1 MDAAAETSFALIGAG
16 GLGGPVAYAL
26 AAAGARRIVL
36 CDHDRVELSNLQ
48 RQIQFTTADV
58 GRRKVDALA
67 GELVRRGY
75 PAAHIRAHAVRFSP
89 ATADEVLDGVDVLV
103 EGTDSPPTKFAAND
117 EAMRRAL
124 PFAVGGVERHG
135 GQVLAAVP
143 GRSGCYRCLFEE
155 PPSPEA
161 APTCADAGVLGAA
174 VAVIGG
180 LLARAALELAADRAG
195 SAGVEVAGHAGPG
208 LLLVVDDVSARSAP
222 RRVRYNPRL
231 GCPACRSMSRGA
243 DALEPP

>member
-1 MDAAAETSFALIGAG
+1 MAGATETSFALIGAG

-26 AAAGARRIVL
+26 AAAGAGRLVL
-36 CDHDRVELSNLQ
+36 VDHDRVELSNLQ

-75 PAAHIRAHAVRFSP
+75 PADRIRALAVGFSRE
-89 ATADEVLDGVDVLV
+89 TAAEVLDGVDVVV
-103 EGTDSPPTKFAAND
+103 EGSDDPATKFTAND

-124 PFAVGGVERHG
+124 PFAIGGALRHA

-143 GRSGCYRCLFEE
+143 GRGGCYRCLFEE
-155 PPSPEA
+155 PPES
-161 APTCADAGVLGAA
+161 APSCAEAGVLGAA

-180 LLARAALELAADRAG
+180 LLARAALELARGGAT
-195 SAGVEVAGHAGPG
+195 E
-208 LLLVVDDVSARSAP
+208 LLVVDDVSARSTP

-231 GCPACRSMSRGA
+231 GCPACATVGGGRSA
-243 DALEPP
+243 DALEHP

>member
-1 MDAAAETSFALIGAG
+1 MDAAADTSFALIGAG

-75 PAAHIRAHAVRFSP
+75 PRARIRAVAARFS
-89 ATADEVLDGVDVLV
+89 AHTAADLLDGVDVLV
-103 EGTDSPPTKFAAND
+103 EGTDDPATKFAAND

-124 PFAVGGVERHG
+124 PFCVGGVERQR

-143 GRSGCYRCLFEE
+143 GHSGCYRCLFEE
-155 PPSPEA
+155 PPDD
-161 APTCADAGVLGAA
+161 APSCADAGVLGAA
-174 VAVIGG
+174 VAVVGG
-180 LLARAALELAADRAG
+180 LLARAALELAAHRAG
-195 SAGVEVAGHAGPG
+195 GAAEVG
-208 LLLVVDDVSARSAP
+208 LLVVDDVSARSAP

-231 GCPACRSMSRGA
+231 GCPACAPAGRAA
-243 DALEPP
+243 DAVEPP

>member
-1 MDAAAETSFALIGAG
+1 MTGAADTSFAVIGAG

-75 PAAHIRAHAVRFSP
+75 PAGRIRALAVRFSA
-89 ATADEVLDGVDVLV
+89 ATAAEVLDDVDVLV
-103 EGTDSPPTKFAAND
+103 EGSDDPATKFAAND
-117 EAMRRAL
+117 EAMSRAL

-135 GQVLAAVP
+135 GQVLAAIP
-143 GRSGCYRCLFEE
+143 GRGGCYRCLFEE
-155 PPSPEA
+155 PPPPER
-161 APTCADAGVLGAA
+161 APSCADAGVLGAA
-174 VAVIGG
+174 VAAIGG
-180 LLARAALELAADRAG
+180 LLARAALELAAGGPGDAG
-195 SAGVEVAGHAGPG
+195 SG
-208 LLLVVDDVSARSAP
+208 LGQLLVVDDVSARSTP

-231 GCPACRSMSRGA
+231 GCPACSSVGRGV

>member
-48 RQIQFTTADV
+48 RQIQFTTGDV

-75 PAAHIRAHAVRFSP
+75 PAARIRTHAVRFSP
-89 ATADEVLDGVDVLV
+89 ATAAEVLDGVDVVV
-103 EGTDSPPTKFAAND
+103 EGSDSPPTKFAAND

-135 GQVLAAVP
+135 GQILSALP

-155 PPSPEA
+155 PPPAED
-161 APTCADAGVLGAA
+161 APSCAEAGVLGAA
-174 VAVIGG
+174 VAVMGG
-180 LLARAALELAADRAG
+180 LLARAALELAADRGGAHI
-195 SAGVEVAGHAGPG
+195 AAGPG
-208 LLLVVDDVSARSAP
+208 DGGPGLTVVDDVSARSAP
-222 RRVRYNPRL
+222 RRVRYNPRP
-231 GCPACRSMSRGA
+231 GCPACRARGA